1 MQSGVYIFL
10 YVLSIHVFTG
20 KILKIKGEYGK
31 AYMAFLEAQ
40 KLEPELKSVQIELM
54 SLKEKMSKQSE
65 KEKHLYAK
73 MLGINKN
80 ADKSKTVKVEDKSKI
95 AKGILWT
102 LLGASAA
109 VVGILVHRFAS

>member
-1 MQSGVYIFL
+1 
-10 YVLSIHVFTG
+10 VFTG

-31 AYMAFLEAQ
+31 AYMVFLKAQ
-40 KLEPELKSVQIELM
+40 KLEPESKSVQIELM
-54 SLKEKMSKQSE
+54 SLKEKMSKESE

-80 ADKSKTVKVEDKSKI
+80 TDKPSKTVKVEDKSKI